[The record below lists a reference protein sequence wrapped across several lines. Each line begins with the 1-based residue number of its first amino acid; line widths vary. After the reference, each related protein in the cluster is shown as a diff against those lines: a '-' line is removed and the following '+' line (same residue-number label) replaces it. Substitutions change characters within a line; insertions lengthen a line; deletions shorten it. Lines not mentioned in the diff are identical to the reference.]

1 MEEDAE
7 RRAREL
13 AEALYQAGTAMAETL
28 EFDQVLQVVLDQ
40 LRRIVPYD
48 GANILWVEGDRVT
61 LKDLSG
67 YESFDLSPDLIRN
80 VTSEIAKTD
89 HLAHIAQTRQPFFIP
104 DTHNYP
110 GWKIEKAF
118 EEIRS
123 WAGAPILINGELV
136 AILSLDKK
144 EANFYNEVHAGL
156 LAAFASQA
164 SLALRNSRLYTQVQQ
179 YARRLEEAHTQSEL
193 AWLEAESRVVEV
205 ETLRQASAA
214 VAATLNRDEAIER
227 ILEQLLR
234 VVPYDS
240 ASVQLLQGDEF
251 VIVGGRG
258 LPYDQVI
265 GWRFSIHDNVPNR
278 VVYRQCKPLII
289 DDIRAAQ
296 FTGFKNP
303 EAGHIRGWL
312 GVPLLIQ
319 DRVVGMLAL
328 DSLNPNHFT
337 ERHANLATAFADQ
350 VAVALE
356 NAQLYQRA
364 TSNALRLEKLYQASQ
379 QIGRHLDPD
388 QVYDAIHHAV
398 SQLVPCEAFFVTLLD
413 KERQE
418 FENVYMFDKGQH
430 WPSRRFPLSTGVAGY
445 ALTHNESLK
454 IDDITNLDPSRF
466 SSLLHFGDTR
476 HSTQSVMLAL
486 MRHGGDVI
494 GALSVQSYAPHAYTD
509 EDLEALE
516 LLAAN
521 AAIAIE
527 NAHYYA
533 ETLKESDRRTILY
546 EASQKMGELDLDRL
560 HAAIHQ
566 SVARL
571 MPCEEF
577 VITML
582 EGEQVEH
589 IYLINQQGQWTPQ
602 RVPLGSGMI
611 GYALKKGESIR
622 IDDTTNV
629 DPSRFVP
636 IQFGDPSLITH
647 SVLVA
652 MMRRGGKIIGAISA
666 QAYPKSAY
674 TEADLRTLELL
685 AAHAA
690 IAIDNARLFAITQRH
705 ATMDDLTSIYNRRY
719 LMQQAQIEFDRAK
732 QGSSAF
738 SLIMMDVD
746 FFKRVNDSYGHLIG
760 DRLLRSLC
768 QECQKHLQDTYVFG
782 RFGGEEFVVLLPGL
796 LLNDARLIAENL
808 RAQLQLY
815 RMQTSK
821 GVVGVTVSFG
831 VAEFTVSSA
840 SLPDAERETFT
851 IDKLIDHADQ
861 ALYAA
866 KNAGRNRVRLYPDDV
881 KK

>member
-1 MEEDAE
+1 MVEDAE

-13 AEALYQAGTAMAETL
+13 AEALYQAGTAMATTL
-28 EFDQVLQVVLDQ
+28 DFDQVLQVILDQ
-40 LRRIVPYD
+40 LGHLVPYD
-48 GANILWVEGDRVT
+48 GANILWVEGDRVR
-61 LKDLSG
+61 LKDLRG
-67 YESFDLSPDLIRN
+67 YESFGLSPDSIRN
-80 VTSEIAKTD
+80 AAFEIAETD
-89 HLAHIAQTRQPFFIP
+89 NLIHIAQTRQPFFIP

-110 GWKIEKAF
+110 GWKIEKTLK
-118 EEIRS
+118 EIRS
-123 WAGAPILINGELV
+123 WAGAPILIGDELV

-144 EANFYNEVHAGL
+144 EENFYNETHAEL

-164 SLALRNSRLYTQVQQ
+164 ALALRNSRLYTQVQQ
-179 YARRLEEAHTQSEL
+179 YAQRLEEAHTQSEL
-193 AWLEAESRVVEV
+193 AWLEAESRAVEA

-214 VAATLNRDEAIER
+214 VAATLNQGEAIER

-251 VIVGGRG
+251 VIVGGHG
-258 LPYDQVI
+258 LPYDNVV
-265 GWRFSIHDNVPNR
+265 GWRFSIHDDVPNR
-278 VVYRQCKPLII
+278 EVYRQRKPHII
-289 DDIRAAQ
+289 ADVRALSHPSFQ
-296 FTGFKNP
+296 EP
-303 EAGHIRGWL
+303 ETSHIRGWL

-319 DRVVGMLAL
+319 DRIVGMLTL
-328 DSLNPNHFT
+328 DSLKPNHFT
-337 ERHANLATAFADQ
+337 ERHADLATAFADQ

-364 TSNALRLEKLYQASQ
+364 TSNAQRLEKLYQANQ
-379 QIGRHLDPD
+379 HIGRLLDPD
-388 QVYDAIHHAV
+388 QLYTAIHQSV
-398 SQLVPCEAFFVTLLD
+398 SQLVPCDAFFITLLD

-418 FENVYMFDKGQH
+418 FENIYMFDKGQR
-430 WPSRRFPLSTGVAGY
+430 WPSRRFPLGTGIAGY
-445 ALTHNESLK
+445 AITHNESLK
-454 IDDITNLDPSRF
+454 IDDVANLDPNRF
-466 SSLLHFGDTR
+466 SSLIHFGDTR
-476 HSTQSVMLAL
+476 QSTQAILLAL

-494 GALSVQSYAPHAYTD
+494 GALSVQSYSPHAYGD
-509 EDLEALE
+509 DALEMLE

-533 ETLKESDRRTILY
+533 EALKESERRTVLY
-546 EASQKMGELDLDRL
+546 EASQKMGELDLDQL
-560 HAAIHQ
+560 YTAIHQ

-577 VITML
+577 VITMM

-589 IYLINQQGQWTPQ
+589 VYLINRQGKWPPQ

-611 GYALKKGESIR
+611 GYALKHGASIR
-622 IDDTTNV
+622 IDDTTHV
-629 DPSRFVP
+629 DPTRFVP
-636 IQFGDPSLITH
+636 IQFGDPNVITH

-666 QAYPKSAY
+666 QAYPKNAY
-674 TEADLRTLELL
+674 TDTDLRTLELL

-690 IAIDNARLFAITQRH
+690 IAIDNARLFGITQRH
-705 ATMDDLTSIYNRRY
+705 ATIDDLTSIYNRRH

-732 QGSSAF
+732 HNTSAF
-738 SLIMMDVD
+738 ALIMMDVD

-782 RFGGEEFVVLLPGL
+782 RFGGEEFVVLLPGV
-796 LLNDARLIAENL
+796 LLNDAQLIAENL
-808 RAQLQLY
+808 RLQLQLY

-831 VAEFTVSSA
+831 VAEFTASSA
-840 SLPDAERETFT
+840 SLRDAERQTFT

-866 KNAGRNRVRLYPDDV
+866 KNAGRNRVRVYPDDV